1 MPKSIQ
7 QFFVPACIVVVIL
20 GAWYIF
26 SSMRGPASAPFP
38 GTLYLTLPDASTNKP
53 SIHTL
58 VASTPT
64 PTRFFTPEWTATHG
78 VALTPDGLTMAYVGE
93 YGENQIPQIFFTKTD
108 RTAMGQISRDAN
120 RVKKNLV
127 WNAQGTRLAYA
138 ARAEASSEDTLSS
151 YRVFVTALTGSTTS
165 LTGGVPQF
173 FSPDGTSLFVMQKGG
188 LRAIP
193 STTGTPLSSVPN
205 ARISA
210 STQLSPATKVVLS
223 PDHRRLAWTLPEQG
237 IVQIFAITSW
247 TPLTLALEKEISVK
261 AIEPVFSSDGTSLA
275 LLDIARSTT
284 RLMVYDLSTY
294 TSRQV
299 FNMGK
304 YTRDALELSVW
315 R

>member
-1 MPKSIQ
+1 MPKSAQ
-7 QFFVPACIVVVIL
+7 RLVVPACLVVVIL
-20 GAWYIF
+20 GTWYLF
-26 SSMRGPASAPFP
+26 SMRGPAPAPFP
-38 GTLYLTLPDASTNKP
+38 GTLYLTLPDKVTNKP
-53 SIHTL
+53 STHTL
-58 VASTPT
+58 TAATLT
-64 PTRFFTPEWTATHG
+64 PTRFFTPEWTSTHG
-78 VALTPDGLTMAYVGE
+78 AALTPDGLTMAYVGE

-151 YRVFVTALTGSTTS
+151 YRVFVTTLTGSTTS

-188 LRAIP
+188 LRTVP
-193 STTGTPLSSVPN
+193 STTGTPPSSVPN
-205 ARISA
+205 ARISS

-237 IVQIFAITSW
+237 IVQIFAVTSW
-247 TPLTLALEKEISVK
+247 TPFTLALEKEISVK
-261 AIEPVFSSDGTSLA
+261 ALEPVFSSDGTSLA

-294 TSRQV
+294 ASHQV
-299 FNMGK
+299 FNMGT
-304 YTRDALELSVW
+304 YTRDALGLSAW